1 MRFSTVKIIIKKR
14 IKTMSKADMTGL
26 KYFIVHMCV
35 EIICFHLLRYYYPT
49 ELAGII
55 ALTYDFFAFVPQG
68 IIGDFIKKHNKVP
81 YESIAHIFM
90 FLSIFLVSSSF
101 QAVHM
106 IGYVFLATGNAIL
119 HECGA
124 IATVADS
131 EGKMF
136 PAALFV
142 AGGSFGLVIGQT
154 FGIYQISLYVL
165 IIPLLISWLLTLTTK
180 KSVRAVNFPE
190 FKSAN
195 LKKNPVTLLVAVFAV
210 TAVRSYIA
218 YAIPISWKKELW
230 QTFLLFF
237 IMGFGK
243 GMGGFVSDRIGAR
256 KTALFSTLSAIPFL
270 VAGENI
276 MVLSIIGVC
285 LFSMTMSITFEM
297 SLNVLPKD
305 PGLAFG
311 VTTIGLFFGLLPA
324 FFIQVSKMTNIMLVI
339 VLSVLCFVI
348 LSKTLDKR

>member
-1 MRFSTVKIIIKKR
+1 MSATPIPRTLAIILYGDLHISVIDELPGGRIPIKNCVVGTDYRNTAYK
-14 IKTMSKADMTGL
+14 
-26 KYFIVHMCV
+26 FI
-35 EIICFHLLRYYYPT
+35 
-49 ELAGII
+49 
-55 ALTYDFFAFVPQG
+55 
-68 IIGDFIKKHNKVP
+68 
-81 YESIAHIFM
+81 
-90 FLSIFLVSSSF
+90 
-101 QAVHM
+101 
-106 IGYVFLATGNAIL
+106 
-119 HECGA
+119 
-124 IATVADS
+124 
-131 EGKMF
+131 
-136 PAALFV
+136 
-142 AGGSFGLVIGQT
+142 
-154 FGIYQISLYVL
+154 
-165 IIPLLISWLLTLTTK
+165 
-180 KSVRAVNFPE
+180 
-190 FKSAN
+190 
-195 LKKNPVTLLVAVFAV
+195 LLVAVFAV

-276 MVLSIIGVC
+276 MVLSIFGVC

-297 SLNVLPKD
+297 ALNVLPKD